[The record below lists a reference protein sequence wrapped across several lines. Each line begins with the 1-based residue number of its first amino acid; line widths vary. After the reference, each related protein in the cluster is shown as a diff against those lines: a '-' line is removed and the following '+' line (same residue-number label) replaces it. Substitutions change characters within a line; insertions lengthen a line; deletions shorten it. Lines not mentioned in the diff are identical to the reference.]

1 VTRVVHVVAAGEVGG
16 AERML
21 ADLAS
26 HPAETGAEHSIAV
39 LSPSPAL
46 AALFRRRSIRVH
58 DPGPVA
64 EGALPFLRTSFGR
77 RRVAWLASV
86 LRREGAR
93 VVHLHT
99 FASHVLG
106 TRAALEAGAR
116 VLRTE
121 HSTRVFDDP
130 SCWPFSRWSL
140 ARTDASV
147 AVSEHV
153 LERAVTRAGWT
164 RGRMRVVPNGVDLTH
179 FAPRPRPPGGPFT
192 FGIVGRL
199 EPRKGVDLAIR
210 AVARVSGVKLEVI
223 GDGQERAALEAL
235 AGTLR
240 VRDRVSFHGFLE
252 DTRPAVEKCH
262 AVLCASRSEGL
273 GISLLEAMAM
283 QRPVVGFKVG
293 GVAEIVRHGRTGVLV
308 DGGDLDGLARAMD
321 EAAGAPERSQE
332 LGASA
337 REHVAS
343 RFSTDVM
350 CAGYA
355 RAYGELARHGYDGVA
370 RV

>member
-1 VTRVVHVVAAGEVGG
+1 
-16 AERML
+16 ML

-64 EGALPFLRTSFGR
+64 EGTLPFLRTSFGR
-77 RRVAWLASV
+77 RRVAWLSSV

-99 FASHVLG
+99 FASQVLG

-140 ARTDASV
+140 ARTNASV

-153 LERAVTRAGWT
+153 LERAATRAGWA
-164 RGRMRVVPNGVDLTH
+164 RGRMRVVPNGVDLAH
-179 FAPRPRPPGGPFT
+179 FAPRPEPPRGTFT
-192 FGIVGRL
+192 FGVVGRL

-210 AVARVSGVKLEVI
+210 AVARVPGVKLEVI
-223 GDGQERAALEAL
+223 GDGLERPSLEAL
-235 AGTLR
+235 AGALR
-240 VRDRVSFHGFLE
+240 VGDRVAFRGFLE
-252 DTRPAVEKCH
+252 DTRPAVERCH
-262 AVLCASRSEGL
+262 AVLCSSRSEGL
-273 GISLLEAMAM
+273 GIALLEAMAM
-283 QRPVVGFKVG
+283 QRTVVGFRVG
-293 GVAEIVRHGRTGVLV
+293 GVAEIVQHGRTGLLV
-308 DGGDLDGLARAMD
+308 DEGDLDALVRAMS
-321 EAAGAPERSQE
+321 EAADAPGRTLE
-332 LGASA
+332 LGRSA
-337 REHVAS
+337 REHVSS

-355 RAYGELARHGYDGVA
+355 RAYGELARDAHDGVA
-370 RV
+370 RG